1 MFLGHHQTKIQKLSE
16 GRFRK
21 RENFNNISWKNQCRS
36 EFFMQYLNT
45 HSFEITP
52 ILKTGYS
59 NDQQKLYRI
68 QNPKLGKIVLTKLLK
83 WSANILTN
91 GLVL

>member
-1 MFLGHHQTKIQKLSE
+1 MFCTGHHQTKIQKLRE
-16 GRFRK
+16 GRINA
-21 RENFNNISWKNQCRS
+21 EVN
-36 EFFMQYLNT
+36 FFMQYLNT

-68 QNPKLGKIVLTKLLK
+68 QNPKLGKKCFNKNALMECEYLNK
-83 WSANILTN
+83 WIGTVTCQRMLNRHA
-91 GLVL
+91 V